1 GRRAGEAAGRRSRE
15 VGVGPPAR
23 AGDPLAGADPGARVR
38 PLPGAGRPVHSQR
51 RRRPGGARRPELAD
65 GRRPLDAGWLRHRA
79 RRPEREPGVGL
90 VRRPGAA
97 LVGRALPAAAD
108 RRPGPGGERRSL
120 EAAAVSRLAVVALA
134 AAGGLVTAAG
144 LTQGWWWPAFGL
156 GLGLGLATGRRAR
169 ALAGG
174 VVLGAIGWGLP
185 LGLLLAAVPE
195 ARRLALVLS
204 AILGARAAGVP
215 AVALTL

>member
-1 GRRAGEAAGRRSRE
+1 
-15 VGVGPPAR
+15 
-23 AGDPLAGADPGARVR
+23 
-38 PLPGAGRPVHSQR
+38 
-51 RRRPGGARRPELAD
+51 
-65 GRRPLDAGWLRHRA
+65 
-79 RRPEREPGVGL
+79 
-90 VRRPGAA
+90 
-97 LVGRALPAAAD
+97 
-108 RRPGPGGERRSL
+108 
-120 EAAAVSRLAVVALA
+120 VSRLAVVALA

-215 AVALTL
+215 AVALTLLTGCLLAVTGAWLGSAFRPAVHGRAWRR